1 VGRWLRGRATLLLAL
16 LAVALLAGCSGSDAG
31 TPGPAP
37 EEAAP
42 GSVLGVVVTPAI
54 VPLPGVAVR
63 LEPAGLAAVSDDEGR
78 FAFTGLRD
86 GSYTLQAAHP
96 GYLPA
101 TLAVETGASVVKVV
115 LEPDRLV
122 GSYVEAYV
130 FDGFIDQSF
139 NVAGARSSGGL
150 SPNYT
155 IGVRA
160 PDLIQM
166 EMVWESTQAFGER
179 LDLTAIAN
187 DGNVTLPVAGRAE
200 GTSPLLL
207 AINASAIAEYRLGP
221 DVFLDMAVF
230 SGQEPLAADR
240 GFGLVV
246 SQSYRLV
253 THMFYGYLPPE
264 GWRFTADG
272 EPPGPA

>member
-1 VGRWLRGRATLLLAL
+1 MLAL
-16 LAVALLAGCSGSDAG
+16 LAGALLAGCADGKGASQGVGPSGGEDL
-31 TPGPAP
+31 TT
-37 EEAAP
+37 
-42 GSVLGVVVTPAI
+42 SVLGVVVTPAI
-54 VPLPGVAVR
+54 VPMPGVEVR
-63 LEPAGLAAVSDDEGR
+63 LEPAGLATVSDDDGR
-78 FAFTGLRD
+78 FAFSGLRQ
-86 GSYTLQAAHP
+86 GAYTLEASHP
-96 GYLPA
+96 GHLP
-101 TLAVETGASVVKVV
+101 TTMAVETGSAIIKVV

-139 NVAGARSSGGL
+139 NVAGARSSGGS

-160 PDLIQM
+160 PTFIQM
-166 EMVWESTQAFGER
+166 EMVWESTQALGER

-187 DGNVTLPVAGRAE
+187 DGGVALPVAGRAE

-207 AINASAIAEYRLGP
+207 AINASAIEEFGLGP
-221 DVFLDMAVF
+221 DVYLDMAVF
-230 SGQEPLAADR
+230 SGQEPVAADR
-240 GFGLVV
+240 GLGLVV

-253 THMFYGYLPPE
+253 THMFYGFQPPE

-272 EPPGPA
+272 EPPAPA